1 MSSAVGSLERKLG
14 SWEVAHSYGLF
25 RRMTGVGEVSSRF
38 AKGFGNLPP
47 SVVEVPA
54 VVLEGSDDGRTWHE
68 IDFRYTPGR
77 PGRQP
82 RRTAPHQPRIDWQ
95 MWFAALGNY
104 QHNPWFIHLVYKI
117 LDGAGPDVE
126 ALLDVDVYR
135 WKGREGPRYVR
146 SWLYHYDFTRLDT
159 VWARKIPGT
168 RMINASSPT
177 EREEWWTRKQVAPY
191 LAQVDRD
198 MLEPVIERQGWPVG
212 AKQRKKAAQ
221 RSVSCK
227 KAKKAAGGLL
237 CHALVA
243 FRRFVDPWQ
252 QWSGVSFRSNVLRSM
267 WPGASDL
274 FFVDSNFVL
283 LTGPLLAVYAVKRMG
298 GFVCWRC
305 CARGRSF
312 RADNDKLKTE

>member
-1 MSSAVGSLERKLG
+1 
-14 SWEVAHSYGLF
+14 
-25 RRMTGVGEVSSRF
+25 MTGVGEVRSRP

-47 SVVEVPA
+47 SAVAVPA
-54 VVLEGSDDGRTWHE
+54 VVVEGSDDGNTWHE

-104 QHNPWFIHLVYKI
+104 QHNPWFVHLKYKI
-117 LDGAGPDVE
+117 LDVAGPNVE
-126 ALLDVDVYR
+126 ALLDIDVYR
-135 WKGREGPRYVR
+135 WRGREGPKYVR

-159 VWARKIPGT
+159 SWARPIPGAKI
-168 RMINASSPT
+168 INVSSPA
-177 EREEWWTRKQVAPY
+177 EREEWWTRKQVGPY
-191 LAQVDRD
+191 LAPVSRD
-198 MLEPVIERQGWPVG
+198 ELEPIIGRQGWPVG

-227 KAKKAAGGLL
+227 AAQKAAGGPL
-237 CHALVA
+237 CHAVVA

-252 QWSGVSFRSNVLRSM
+252 QWSGVSFRSNAARSV
-267 WPGASDL
+267 WSGASDL
-274 FFVDSNFVL
+274 FFLDSNFVL

-298 GFVCWRC
+298 VLVCWRC
-305 CARGRSF
+305 CSRGRSF